1 MADILGRYIAHEIPR
16 YGVYSRIGAE
26 STPPGYT
33 FAAKGVTFDGDGIV
47 MQKGRTKL
55 NSSAAF
61 SGGRITAGFDMQNPD
76 GRQEILCG
84 SGKIAKI
91 VNGTVTNLV
100 TGRTTNAIERMRVFM
115 GQGIFTNGFDPVIA
129 LTLNGGVTN
138 LTTLGAPVSKCIE
151 VYNNV
156 CWLAHQPDGSNG
168 PSVLQNSG
176 TRDLSAWSVLN
187 AYNIESNNADVI
199 HALFKLGGYLAIG
212 KEDSITFLRGNF
224 FDQTSSSY
232 DAYVLP
238 PFTGGGVLCP
248 MVAYDRFGRALYFNE
263 GGFWLH
269 SAVDVAPKHLS
280 NCIHPDIKRINLGR
294 ADEMSIVHIPQ
305 EMEFRV
311 SVPVGG
317 VFEQWRYIYRPE
329 CLKNG
334 VGAWFMEPWTNH
346 SALWGFEASLDETF
360 PRAGDTSGFAQKLDD
375 SWSDNG
381 SDYTNFC
388 EASNIRGRGS
398 QYDNWTWV
406 LATMDN
412 TGQDVTMECYPD
424 DARDDPE
431 TRTISCSD
439 AQNRLITEQEIPITG
454 TGRRMGL
461 KFIGGGAN
469 KPWGLRELRLV
480 SQADSYIDA
489 GA

>member
-1 MADILGRYIAHEIPR
+1 MADILGRYISHPIPQ
-16 YGVYSRIGAE
+16 YGINSRIGAE

-33 FAAKGVTFDGDGIV
+33 FAAKGVTFDGDGITR
-47 MQKGRTKL
+47 QKGRTRL

-61 SGGRITAGFDMQNPD
+61 SGSRITAGFDFQNPD
-76 GRQEILCG
+76 GRQEIITG
-84 SGKIAKI
+84 SGYIAKI

-100 TGRTTNAIERMRVFM
+100 TGRTVNGIERARVFM
-115 GQGIFTNGFDPVIA
+115 GQLILTNGFDPVLA
-129 LTLNGGVTN
+129 MTLNGGVTN
-138 LTTLGAPVSKCIE
+138 LTTLGAPVSKVIE

-176 TRDLSAWSVLN
+176 TRDLSSWNVLN

-199 HALFKLGGYLAIG
+199 HALFKLGGYLGIG

-248 MVAYDRFGRALYFNE
+248 MVANDRYGRAFYFNE

-269 SAVDVAPKHLS
+269 TAVDVAPKHLS
-280 NCIHPDIKRINLGR
+280 NAIHPDVKRINIGR
-294 ADEMSIVHIPQ
+294 ASEMQIIHIPQ
-305 EMEFRV
+305 DQEFRI

-317 VFEQWRYIYRPE
+317 TFEMWRYIYRPE
-329 CLKNG
+329 CIKNG
-334 VGAWFMEPWTNH
+334 VGAWFMEPWTDM
-346 SALWGFEASLDETF
+346 SALWGFEASLDLTL
-360 PRAGDTSGFAQKLDD
+360 PRGGNTSGFAYKMDE

-381 SDYTNFC
+381 SAYDSFC
-388 EASNIRGRGS
+388 EFSNIRGRGS
-398 QYDNWTWV
+398 QYDNWAWI

-412 TGQDVTMECYPD
+412 TGHDVTVECYPD
-424 DARDDPE
+424 DARDGPV
-431 TRTISCSD
+431 TVTLSPND
-439 AQNRLITEQEIPITG
+439 AQNRLITEIEAPITG

-461 KFIGGGAN
+461 KFINNNAN
-469 KPWGLRELRLV
+469 EPWGVRELRMV

-489 GA
+489 GT